1 MIFTWEMFWAIL
13 LAAVCGYLLGSIIF
27 AIIVTKLFAR
37 KDIRDFGSGNAGLT
51 NVLRTLGKGPAAC
64 VLVGDFMKGV
74 LSVIIG
80 KLLFEH
86 LGGAVDGSEWFMLG
100 GYIGAF
106 FAVLGHIFPV
116 FHGFKGGKGILIT
129 AGVMLLLNP
138 WVLCI
143 ILGTFIIV
151 VVISRYVSLAS
162 ISAAV
167 MYPVATFLVEFLSQ
181 QKTVWI
187 DTVLAA
193 IIAAL
198 VIFMHRGNI
207 KRLLSH
213 TESKLGQKKK
223 ESAENTSNP
232 Q

>member
-1 MIFTWEMFWAIL
+1 MQVTWNIIVSVI
-13 LAAVCGYLLGSIIF
+13 LAAVCAYLLGSINF
-27 AIIVTKLFAR
+27 AIIVTKLFAH

-51 NVLRTLGKGPAAC
+51 NVLRTLGKGPAAF

-80 KLLFEH
+80 KLLFQY
-86 LGGAVDGSEWFMLG
+86 LGGVTEGSEWFMLG

-106 FAVLGHIFPV
+106 FAVLGHIYPV

-129 AGVMLLLNP
+129 AGVMLVLDP

-151 VVISRYVSLAS
+151 VAISRIVSLAS

-167 MYPVATFLVEFLSQ
+167 VYPFATLAVELLF
-181 QKTVWI
+181 KRPTAWI
-187 DTVLAA
+187 DAGLALLIA
-193 IIAAL
+193 IL
-198 VIFMHRGNI
+198 VVFMHRSNI
-207 KRLLSH
+207 KRLINH

-223 ESAENTSNP
+223 EE
-232 Q
+232 

>member
-1 MIFTWEMFWAIL
+1 MQITWNIVVSIL
-13 LAAVCGYLLGSIIF
+13 LAAVCAYLLGSINF
-27 AIIVTKLFAR
+27 AIIVTKLFAH

-51 NVLRTLGKGPAAC
+51 NVLRTLGKGPAAF

-74 LSVIIG
+74 LSVVIG
-80 KLLFEH
+80 KLLFQY
-86 LGGAVDGSEWFMLG
+86 LGGVGEGSEWFMLG

-106 FAVLGHIFPV
+106 FAVLGHIYPI

-129 AGVMLLLNP
+129 AGVMLVLDP
-138 WVLCI
+138 WVLCV

-151 VVISRYVSLAS
+151 VLISRIVSLGS

-167 MYPVATFLVEFLSQ
+167 VYPFATLGV
-181 QKTVWI
+181 
-187 DTVLAA
+187 DAGLALL
-193 IIAAL
+193 ISVL

-207 KRLLSH
+207 NRLINH

-223 ESAENTSNP
+223 E

>member
-1 MIFTWEMFWAIL
+1 MQITWNIVVSIL
-13 LAAVCGYLLGSIIF
+13 LAAVCAYLLGSINF
-27 AIIVTKLFAR
+27 AIIVTKLFAH

-51 NVLRTLGKGPAAC
+51 NVLRTLGKGPAAF

-74 LSVIIG
+74 LSVVIG
-80 KLLFEH
+80 KLLFQY
-86 LGGAVDGSEWFMLG
+86 LGGVGEGSEWFMLG

-106 FAVLGHIFPV
+106 FAVLGHIYPI

-129 AGVMLLLNP
+129 AGVMLVLDP
-138 WVLCI
+138 WVLCV

-151 VVISRYVSLAS
+151 VLISRIVSLGS

-167 MYPVATFLVEFLSQ
+167 VYPFATLGVELLMHRP
-181 QKTVWI
+181 TAWI
-187 DTVLAA
+187 DAGLALL
-193 IIAAL
+193 ISVL

-207 KRLLSH
+207 NRLINH
-213 TESKLGQKKK
+213 TESKVGQKKK
-223 ESAENTSNP
+223 E

>member
-1 MIFTWEMFWAIL
+1 MMEFTWELFL
-13 LAAVCGYLLGSIIF
+13 SLVLAAVCAYLLGSINF

-51 NVLRTLGKGPAAC
+51 NVLRTLGKGPAAF

-80 KLLFEH
+80 KLLFQY
-86 LGGAVDGSEWFMLG
+86 LGGVSDGSEWFMLG

-106 FAVLGHIFPV
+106 FAVFGHIFPI

-129 AGVMLLLNP
+129 AGVMLVLNP

-143 ILGTFIIV
+143 ILGTFIV
-151 VVISRYVSLAS
+151 VVVLSRYVSLAS

-167 MYPVATFLVEFLSQ
+167 MYPFATLFVELLTAR
-181 QKTVWI
+181 KTLWI
-187 DTVLAA
+187 DTLLAA
-193 IIAAL
+193 VIAGL

-223 ESAENTSNP
+223 EEPNG
-232 Q
+232 